1 MKQAAK
7 TYFKSLLAKKD
18 ILVHESGLGDKLLN
32 LEEFDLWTVL
42 SEFRNQLGK
51 PIIVFEVGASQ
62 VLHFHVP
69 TEDHDIYVEVI
80 PKDRNTFFNLLG
92 DYINYVD
99 H

>member
-1 MKQAAK
+1 MKPAAK
-7 TYFKSLLAKKD
+7 TYFKALLSKKD
-18 ILVHESGLGDKLLN
+18 IFLHDSGLGENLVN

-42 SEFRNQLGK
+42 SEFRPQLGR

-69 TEDHDIYVEVI
+69 AEDHDIYVEVI
-80 PKDRNTFFNLLG
+80 PKDRNAFFNLLG